1 MKRNMTRVSLIT
13 ISIAAIFSAI
23 AVPAVAQSFPGVG
36 TVMTYNVNEGT
47 DLLQVVG
54 AQTLPQFLL
63 GVGEVLTQVQGT
75 NPPERMRAVARE
87 ILKAQPE
94 LVSLHRIV

>member
-36 TVMTYNVNEGT
+36 TVMTYNVRC
-47 DLLQVVG
+47 
-54 AQTLPQFLL
+54 LPKSKA
-63 GVGEVLTQVQGT
+63 
-75 NPPERMRAVARE
+75 P
-87 ILKAQPE
+87 ILRSGCGLWLEK
-94 LVSLHRIV
+94 SSRHSRNW

>member
-1 MKRNMTRVSLIT
+1 MKRNMTRDSLIT

-54 AQTLPQFLL
+54 AQTPTQFLL
-63 GVGEVLTQVQGT
+63 GVGQMLTQVQGT
-75 NPPERMRAVARE
+75 NPPERMQAVARQ
-87 ILKAQPE
+87 ILE
-94 LVSLHRIV
+94 VSAGIE